1 MAKERLVLRIEIKW
15 GVLFSLAGLLWLAGE
30 RLLGLHDEWIAW
42 HAGLTNLF
50 FFPAVTMMYL
60 AIRERRRA
68 LGGQIRF
75 LAAMVSGTIVSLVV
89 ALLSPLAQFI
99 GHRWISPHFFARA
112 SVHAVSTGKLTI
124 EQADRYFNL
133 SSYMLQASLG
143 AIVAGLLT
151 TLVLAGLMRT
161 TSSAAGAAAT
171 NAETTTE

>member
-1 MAKERLVLRIEIKW
+1 MLRIEIKW

-75 LAAMVSGTIVSLVV
+75 SAAMVSGTIVSLVV

-99 GHRWISPHFFARA
+99 GHRWISPHFFERA
-112 SVHAVSTGKLTI
+112 SAHAVSTGKLTI

-133 SSYMLQASLG
+133 SSYLLQASSG

-151 TLVLAGLMRT
+151 TLVLAWLMRT
-161 TSSAAGAAAT
+161 TSSAAGAGAT
-171 NAETTTE
+171 NTEITTTE

>member
-1 MAKERLVLRIEIKW
+1 MLRIEIKW
-15 GVLFSLAGLLWLAGE
+15 GVLFSLAGLLWMAAE
-30 RLLGLHDEWIAW
+30 RRLGLHDEWIAW

-50 FFPAVTMMYL
+50 FVPAVTMMYL

-75 LAAMVSGTIVSLVV
+75 SAAMVSGTIVSLVV

-99 GHRWISPHFFARA
+99 GHRWISPHFFERA
-112 SVHAVSTGKLTI
+112 SGHAVSTGKLTM

-133 SSYMLQASLG
+133 SSYMLQASSG

-151 TLVLAGLMRT
+151 TLVLAWLMRT
-161 TSSAAGAAAT
+161 TSSTSGATAT
-171 NAETTTE
+171 NTEITTTE

>member
-1 MAKERLVLRIEIKW
+1 MLRIEIKW
-15 GVLFSLAGLLWLAGE
+15 GVLFSLAGLLWLGGE
-30 RLLGLHDEWIAW
+30 RLMGLHGERIAW

-68 LGGQIRF
+68 LGGQIHF
-75 LAAMVSGTIVSLVV
+75 FAALVSGTIVSLVV

-99 GHRWISPHFFARA
+99 GHRWISPHFFERA
-112 SVHAVSTGKLTI
+112 SAHAVSTGKLTI

-151 TLVLAGLMRT
+151 SLVLALLMRT
-161 TSSAAGAAAT
+161 SSSAAGPPAGAVAT
-171 NAETTTE
+171 NADTITE